1 MIWSKLLETY
11 ENCNDIVRV
20 AHVALPLSVGVLL
33 DPMGKLLLIQ
43 KFEKKEWAESP
54 CTVKSETRTSNICPH
69 ILNDKYTYIGSK
81 DKEKHGKYMDQLRQY
96 AENSDHL
103 YPFAVYKY
111 LSKNDI
117 DKDLTENGIQADD
130 SDYIG
135 FAVYKTEYNPEQWA
149 QYYVNTL
156 PKNGV
161 CSVTM
166 QEDCIPEA
174 YPAKIMSVTDKSKI
188 FAKGCGVGYIAS
200 QKIIH
205 TMQYLNWYKTAKNI

>member
-20 AHVALPLSVGVLL
+20 AHVALPISVGVLL
-33 DPMGKLLLIQ
+33 DPQGKLLLIQ

-69 ILNDKYTYIGSK
+69 ILNDKYAYIGNK
-81 DKEKHGKYMDQLRQY
+81 EKEKHEKYMDQLNEY
-96 AENSDHL
+96 ALNSGHL
-103 YPFAVYKY
+103 YPNAIYRY
-111 LSKNDI
+111 LSENDI
-117 DKDLTENGIQADD
+117 DKDLTENGIQADG

-135 FAVYKTEYNPEQWA
+135 FAVYKMEYEPEEWTEY
-149 QYYVNTL
+149 YTSSL

-161 CSVTM
+161 CTVTM
-166 QEDCIPEA
+166 QDDYIPES
-174 YPAKIMSVTDKSKI
+174 YPAKIMDATDKSKI
-188 FAKGCGVGYIAS
+188 FVKGCGVGYIAS

-205 TMQYLNWYKTAKNI
+205 AMQYLNWCKAAKN